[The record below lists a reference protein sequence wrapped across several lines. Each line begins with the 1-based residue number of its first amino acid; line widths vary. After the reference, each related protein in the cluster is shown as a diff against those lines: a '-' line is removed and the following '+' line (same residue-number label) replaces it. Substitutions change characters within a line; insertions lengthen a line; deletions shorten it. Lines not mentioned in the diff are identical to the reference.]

1 MVTMVGASVVRKE
14 DESLLTG
21 RGSYVDSVRLGG
33 TVVMHFVRSAEA
45 HARLVSVDREA
56 AASAPGVLAVYAAE
70 DFSDYGNL
78 PGVPGMDCPL
88 LARGI
93 VRFAGEA
100 LALVVAEDHASAADA
115 AALVEVEYEPLEVVT
130 TPAEAMTEGSPVL
143 HEEIGS
149 NVLLD
154 TPIPDDL
161 ATLFAEAPRT
171 DSLKFW
177 NNRLHPVP
185 MEASAVL
192 AHWEHDKLTVWAS
205 TQVPHALR
213 NTLSNFLGIQQSRCR
228 VVQPDVGGGFGA
240 KVQWYPELL
249 LAPIVSK
256 RLGRPVKYVQT
267 RTECFQAMFPG
278 RDQHHSVDVAF
289 DDDGKILGIL
299 SEVIADCGAYPDVP
313 IALGMPTL
321 TNWMSSGCYAIGAIS
336 AGHKV
341 VATNKTPYSSYRGA
355 GRPEAAYLIERVI
368 DLVADKTGL
377 DPVDVRFANFIPAD
391 AFPYKVPHAEV
402 YYDSG
407 NYKESLEK
415 LLEIAEYG
423 ALKEERERRNSDP
436 GKKLMGIGLSTWVE
450 IASFGPRGSMELF
463 GHIGSY
469 ESSQVRIQPDGTA
482 IVNTGAAPHGQGT
495 VTILSQIAADEL
507 QIPFADITVRYGD
520 TDSTPQGVG
529 TMGSRT
535 AALAGEST
543 KLAAQKVMD
552 TACRIAA
559 HLLEANPDDVIC
571 EEGRFSVVGT
581 PEKSVGWREVGWA
594 GLSPTQLPEG
604 LETGCLEAAAYF
616 EPSGFTFPFGAYLCV
631 VGIDRETGGV
641 EIEQFLTVDDCGT
654 VLNPLLADGQVQGGI
669 VQGIAQALYEEM
681 RYDPGGQP
689 ITANL
694 ADYLVPAASDVPSIA
709 TDRTVTLTPHN
720 SLGAKGIGEAGSIG
734 APPAVINAV
743 VDALSQFG
751 VLHID
756 MPATPE
762 QIWRAMQAGPTD

>member
-21 RGSYVDSVRLGG
+21 RGSYVDSVRLPG
-33 TVVMHFVRSAEA
+33 TLVMHFVRSTEA
-45 HARLVSVDREA
+45 HARIVSVDTEA
-56 AASAPGVLAVYAAE
+56 AAAAPGVHAVFVAE
-70 DFSDYGNL
+70 DFGEYGNL
-78 PGVPGMDCPL
+78 PGAPGMDCPL
-88 LARGI
+88 LARGV
-93 VRFAGEA
+93 VRFAGEGV
-100 LALVVAEDHASAADA
+100 ALVVADDHASAADA
-115 AALVEVEYEPLEVVT
+115 AVLVEVDYEPLEVVT
-130 TPAEAMTEGSPVL
+130 TPIEAMAEGAPVL
-143 HEEIGS
+143 HEAIGS

-154 TPIPDDL
+154 TPWPDNL
-161 ATLFAEAPRT
+161 AALFSEAPRT
-171 DSLKFW
+171 ASLRFW

-185 MEASAVL
+185 METSVVL
-192 AHWEHDKLTVWAS
+192 ADWKHDKLTVWAS

-213 NTLSNFLGIQQSRCR
+213 NTLSNFLDIQQSRCR

-249 LAPIVSK
+249 LAPIASK

-289 DDDGKILGIL
+289 DDDGKILGIR
-299 SEVIADCGAYPDVP
+299 SDVIADCGAYPDVP
-313 IALGMPTL
+313 VALGMPTL
-321 TNWMSSGCYAIGAIS
+321 TNWMSSGCYAVPAIS

-355 GRPEAAYLIERVI
+355 GRPEAAYLIERVV
-368 DLVADKTGL
+368 DLVAAETGL

-391 AFPYKVPHAEV
+391 AFPYEVPHSKV
-402 YYDSG
+402 CYDSG
-407 NYKESLEK
+407 NYKESLKK
-415 LLEIAEYG
+415 LLKIANYE
-423 ALKEERERRNSDP
+423 ALKAERERRNSNPDE
-436 GKKLMGIGLSTWVE
+436 KLMGIGFSTWVE
-450 IASFGPRGSMELF
+450 IASFGPRGSMEAF

-495 VTILSQIAADEL
+495 VTVLSQIAADEL
-507 QIPFADITVRYGD
+507 QIPFDYIIVRYGD

-543 KLAAQKVMD
+543 KLAAQKVMGV
-552 TACRIAA
+552 ARRVAA
-559 HLLEANPDDVIC
+559 HLLEANPDDVVC

-581 PEKSVGWREVGWA
+581 PEKSIGWREVGWA
-594 GLSPTQLPEG
+594 GLSPMQLPEG
-604 LETGCLEAAAYF
+604 LETGCLESTAYF

-631 VGIDRETGGV
+631 VGIDRETGDI
-641 EIEQFLTVDDCGT
+641 EIERFLTVDDCGT
-654 VLNPLLADGQVQGGI
+654 VLNPMLADGQVQGGI

-681 RYDPGGQP
+681 RYDSEGQP
-689 ITANL
+689 LTANL
-694 ADYLVPAASDVPSIA
+694 VDYLMPAASDVPSIA
-709 TDRTVTLTPHN
+709 SDRTVTPTPHN
-720 SLGAKGIGEAGSIG
+720 SLGAKGVGEAGSIG

-743 VDALSQFG
+743 VDALSRFG
-751 VLHID
+751 VSHID

-762 QIWRAMQAGPTD
+762 RIWRAMRGA